1 MLSINKV
8 KYSLNMAKYRVK
20 QKVLYNFCSLKI
32 RIDDQM
38 WIQLLLQFKV
48 CVSTRFVTP
57 RYFLNRALVIGF
69 TLFVAQIICCFD
81 YMLLR
86 SFVPQIICC
95 IDQFVAQIICCLD
108 YLLLRLFVAQIICCI
123 DNLLHRSFVA
133 QIICCLDH
141 LLLRSFVAQIICCI
155 DHLLLRS
162 FVAQIICCLDH
173 LLPRLR
179 IKEFRGRI

>member
-81 YMLLR
+81 YLLLR
-86 SFVPQIICC
+86 SFVTQIICC
-95 IDQFVAQIICCLD
+95 IDQFFAQIICCLA
-108 YLLLRLFVAQIICCI
+108 YLLPRSFVLRSFVAQINLLLRSLLHRLFVAQIICAF
-123 DNLLHRSFVA
+123 LT
-133 QIICCLDH
+133 
-141 LLLRSFVAQIICCI
+141 
-155 DHLLLRS
+155 
-162 FVAQIICCLDH
+162 
-173 LLPRLR
+173 
-179 IKEFRGRI
+179 